1 MPSYVYHASLIK
13 DGEDVCGDTVKYTA
27 VDDSVLAVLSDGLGS
42 GVKANILSR
51 LTVEILHSMGAANL
65 PLEVIFET
73 VTRSLPVCRERGIA
87 YAAFCVAKVGR
98 QGHTQLWCY
107 DTPDPVVISGGQVAH
122 PDYQCH
128 DLGGRTVRVA
138 DLELSQGD
146 SIYLL
151 SDGVLFAGLGR
162 AYNFGWGWDHVAEFV
177 AAQIGRPGGSVA
189 ATVRALSRRVLDL
202 YGHRPGDDAT
212 VLGVEVRDIRRLIL
226 FTGPPVDPDQDAAVT
241 HRFLTTPGQ
250 KVVCGG
256 TTANIVARE
265 TGWQSTIDLAT
276 ARPDVP
282 PMGSMEGLE
291 FVTEGVLTL
300 AKTIELVRDAAG
312 EAARLPAER
321 TGATCLAQA
330 LLAADHVHFIVGL
343 KVHPSLQNPLL
354 PISVS
359 LRRYLLEELERL
371 LTAAGKSVVTEYH

>member
-1 MPSYVYHASLIK
+1 MRSYVYQASLIK

-51 LTVEILHSMGAANL
+51 LTVEILHGMGAANL

-98 QGHTQLWCY
+98 QGRTQLWCY
-107 DTPDPVVISGGQVAH
+107 DTPDPVVISGGQVARPH
-122 PDYQCH
+122 YDSH
-128 DLGGRTVRVA
+128 DLDGRTVRVA
-138 DLELSQGD
+138 DLDLEQGD

-162 AYNFGWGWDHVAEFV
+162 TYNFGWGWDHVSEFV
-177 AAQIGRPGGSVA
+177 AAQLRQSSGSVE
-189 ATVRALSRRVLDL
+189 ATVRALSRQVRDL
-202 YGHRPGDDAT
+202 YGGRPGDDAT
-212 VLGVEVRDIRRLIL
+212 VLGVEVRDIRRLIV

-241 HRFLTTPGQ
+241 HRFLTTPGH

-265 TGWQSTIDLAT
+265 TGWQSAVDFGT

-300 AKTIELVRDAAG
+300 ARTIELIRDAAD
-312 EAARLPAER
+312 EPDHLPSER
-321 TGATCLAQA
+321 SGATCLARA

-359 LRRYLLEELERL
+359 LRRYLIEELERL
-371 LTAAGKSVVTEYH
+371 LTAAGKSVVIEYH